1 MCLSV
6 CVRVYACVCV
16 RVCVYVCV
24 RGHCD
29 VPEHLARV
37 FVKMNGLR
45 PNNTPTIIE
54 RFIEEHKRGSASV
67 HNVPGL
73 LFYLISGHQKQ
84 WTCDDLL
91 TAVEKVCNSRSV
103 VERLIR

>member
-1 MCLSV
+1 MCAGV
-6 CVRVYACVCV
+6 CICV

-24 RGHCD
+24 RDHCD
-29 VPEHLARV
+29 IPERLARE
-37 FVKMNGLR
+37 FVRMNKS
-45 PNNTPTIIE
+45 PVNNTPTIIK
-54 RFIEEHKRGSASV
+54 RFIKEHDRGSASV

-91 TAVEKVCNSRSV
+91 TAVGKVCDSRSV